1 MVNRPIEILRLFR
14 IHTAAATASIAT
26 IAVLAAG
33 SDLITALLIFA
44 GCVLNHAWGFSL
56 NEIGD
61 LEVDR
66 RSSDLSHKPIVSGA
80 IGIRSAWIYSM
91 SALVLSFILILG
103 SAVYSGTPI
112 IYPAVFLITAVV
124 SGFIYDLRGKRFPS
138 DIFVSAWIFF
148 LVLACSTST
157 VRFEELPLAVWA
169 VVFISP
175 IQLLFNNSVEG
186 GIKDL
191 DHDREAGAKTMALS
205 LGCRW
210 EDGKRH
216 LSGSFIIWGM
226 ALRVAFVISAVVF
239 TYIISEQE
247 GFGYWLVLTVGTI
260 GAVIFAHSLT
270 FLRSEMDESR
280 RDLIKRFSIQ
290 EILSFAVSILIV
302 IAAVGI
308 IPGIAIFLLTMM
320 WFVLFNRL
328 LFRTGISPKV

>member
-1 MVNRPIEILRLFR
+1 MVSRPIEILRLYR
-14 IHTAAATASIAT
+14 IHTAAATASVPT
-26 IAVLAAG
+26 LAVLAAG
-33 SDLITALLIFA
+33 SDLVTALMIFSGA
-44 GCVLNHAWGFSL
+44 VLNHAWGFSL

-66 RSSDLSHKPIVSGA
+66 RSTDLGHKPLVSGA

-91 SALVLSFILILG
+91 SALVLSFIMILG
-103 SAVYSGTPI
+103 AAYRSGIPI
-112 IYPAVFLITAVV
+112 IYPSIFLITATI

-138 DIFVSAWIFF
+138 DIFVSAWILF
-148 LVLACSTST
+148 LVLACSTS
-157 VRFEELPLAVWA
+157 VIRLEELPPAVLAV
-169 VVFISP
+169 VVISP

-191 DHDREAGAKTMALS
+191 DHDREAGARTMALT
-205 LGCRW
+205 LGCGW
-210 EDGKRH
+210 DNGKRH
-216 LSGSFIIWGM
+216 LSGSFIVWGM
-226 ALRVAFVISAVVF
+226 VLRAIFVITAVVF
-239 TYIISEQE
+239 TYVISERE

-270 FLRSEMDESR
+270 FLKSEMDEDR
-280 RDLIKRFSIQ
+280 GDLIKRFSIQ
-290 EILSFAVSILIV
+290 EILSFAASILVV

-308 IPGIAIFLLTMM
+308 LPGVAIFLLTVL